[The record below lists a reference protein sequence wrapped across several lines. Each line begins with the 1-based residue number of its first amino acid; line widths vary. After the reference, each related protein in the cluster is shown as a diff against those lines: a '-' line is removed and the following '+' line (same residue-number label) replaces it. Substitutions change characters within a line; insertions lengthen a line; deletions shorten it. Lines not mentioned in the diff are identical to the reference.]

1 MGSQVQVDK
10 KLVQHVASL
19 ANLEL
24 TEDELNHYENQLG
37 KVLGYI
43 AQLAEMPDD
52 LGNDFRADT
61 LGGATPER
69 PDVQKPSLPAEE
81 ALAEAPKKLGTAF
94 QVPRIIE

>member
-1 MGSQVQVDK
+1 MASKPQVDK
-10 KLVQHVASL
+10 QLVQHVAAL

-37 KVLGYI
+37 KVLDYI
-43 AQLAEMPDD
+43 AQLAEMPDE
-52 LGNDFRADT
+52 LGNNFRSDT

-69 PDVQKPSLPAEE
+69 SDEVLASLPADE